1 MDDKKLD
8 VMSLVKDEY
17 IVETAP
23 KTFFNRKKL
32 RAKRYMKL
40 AACVAIIA
48 TVFSVSPMRSL
59 ADYIVKKLK
68 ITINFN
74 ENNVNIGDAYE
85 TKITIPKDCKKVE
98 YDNVIYLTKAY
109 NSIDTLESDIN
120 ENFYSWQTEYKIL
133 DEALLNI
140 VPDKYARIFFDYD
153 IPPDGDQL

>member
-23 KTFFNRKKL
+23 KTFFNRI

-40 AACVAIIA
+40 VACVAIIA
-48 TVFSVSPMRSL
+48 TVFSVSPMRSW

-85 TKITIPKDCKKVE
+85 TRITIPKDCKKV
-98 YDNVIYLTKAY
+98 
-109 NSIDTLESDIN
+109 
-120 ENFYSWQTEYKIL
+120 
-133 DEALLNI
+133 
-140 VPDKYARIFFDYD
+140 R
-153 IPPDGDQL
+153 

>member
-1 MDDKKLD
+1 MDDKRLD

-40 AACVAIIA
+40 VACVAIIA
-48 TVFSVSPMRSL
+48 TVFSVSPMRSW

-74 ENNVNIGDAYE
+74 ENNVMH
-85 TKITIPKDCKKVE
+85 TKLKSRYLKIVKKF
-98 YDNVIYLTKAY
+98 NMIM
-109 NSIDTLESDIN
+109 
-120 ENFYSWQTEYKIL
+120 
-133 DEALLNI
+133 
-140 VPDKYARIFFDYD
+140 
-153 IPPDGDQL
+153 